1 MREGSR
7 ISWLESV
14 ILARDIALTKANTR
28 ASTAEAS
35 LAEARAV
42 LRASA
47 VDLVWLEGR
56 VREVIDD
63 ALHDDDPVA
72 YGAAAIMSLH
82 ASHAILD
89 ATDAVIAALSPPQQA
104 GTEAGDADVPDDEPT
119 EYMREAS
126 KVHKALREAMPAT
139 PPPVASD
146 ALVQELVD
154 TLKPFAELARFVSAE
169 FEDSYIASWAQPT
182 VDNLRRAATLLDRIE
197 GKQVITQ
204 KTVTVTAQVL
214 ITPIYRAAVGG
225 DLQQAVAR
233 QLGRELGEQIMQHL
247 PPPVL
252 VPVAPEPGSLRLE
265 ADQPNFDVFDAR
277 YEASVTFVVPK

>member
-1 MREGSR
+1 MEVRYGKGTTQYGPGVS
-7 ISWLESV
+7 I
-14 ILARDIALTKANTR
+14 DLTGDEVAT
-28 ASTAEAS
+28 
-35 LAEARAV
+35 
-42 LRASA
+42 A
-47 VDLVWLEGR
+47 VDAWLVAQGVHVRGPRTVTVNGALCEAGEVYVDPSGFVVADGERFSGR
-56 VREVIDD
+56 G
-63 ALHDDDPVA
+63 P
-72 YGAAAIMSLH
+72 AAA
-82 ASHAILD
+82 
-89 ATDAVIAALSPPQQA
+89 
-104 GTEAGDADVPDDEPT
+104 
-119 EYMREAS
+119 
-126 KVHKALREAMPAT
+126 T
-139 PPPVASD
+139 PSPVASD

-182 VDNLRRAATLLDRIE
+182 VGNLRAAARLIDRIG
-197 GKQVITQ
+197 GKQIITQ

-214 ITPIYRAAVGG
+214 ITPVYRAAVGG